1 MYKEI
6 VVLIALETL
15 LVCGIYCVTM
25 PIQQDID
32 NLTEQMKH
40 SVPREIDRTETNG
53 KYTNFMRQISK
64 MELTRNMQILIGFI
78 VVLITCL
85 TFYVWVKVLG
95 WKDDK

>member
-32 NLTEQMKH
+32 DLNKLYNEHLFHISSSEGAKKVKT
-40 SVPREIDRTETNG
+40 
-53 KYTNFMRQISK
+53 QISR
-64 MELTRNMQILIGFI
+64 MELTRNTQILIGFVI
-78 VVLITCL
+78 VLITCL
-85 TFYVWVKVLG
+85 AFYGWVKVLG
-95 WKDDK
+95 WKDNK